1 MRNRGN
7 TGDDTTEKKK
17 LRFTKRKHTQLETK
31 DCEVLKQIWKKRY
44 NFSEI
49 LQKNFFEG
57 GGYFAGHDICFVQ
70 RMWFFWLHPQIGAAS
85 IVQHQSALVCCGKD
99 GVNQEGI
106 YIPTLAYSQ
115 EFGYKPEESQTQ
127 VQI

>member
-1 MRNRGN
+1 MLRAEDVVLLASSTDWCCICSNA
-7 TGDDTTEKKK
+7 DT
-17 LRFTKRKHTQLETK
+17 
-31 DCEVLKQIWKKRY
+31 
-44 NFSEI
+44 
-49 LQKNFFEG
+49 
-57 GGYFAGHDICFVQ
+57 
-70 RMWFFWLHPQIGAAS
+70 
-85 IVQHQSALVCCGKD
+85 ALVCCGKD